1 MGKQH
6 GDSRCLIKVW
16 QDFLF
21 KCLQGVT
28 GAIVTAVIL
37 ERNSKEEVT
46 VCFVF
51 FKETPIGSRLKQM
64 ALLENGLHLIQ
75 SNSALG

>member
-16 QDFLF
+16 QVFLF
-21 KCLQGVT
+21 KCLEGVT

-46 VCFVF
+46 V
-51 FKETPIGSRLKQM
+51 KKKKTPMEAG
-64 ALLENGLHLIQ
+64 
-75 SNSALG
+75 

>member
-16 QDFLF
+16 QVFLF
-21 KCLQGVT
+21 KCLEGGT

-46 VCFVF
+46 GF
-51 FKETPIGSRLKQM
+51 FLKKTPMEAG
-64 ALLENGLHLIQ
+64 
-75 SNSALG
+75 